1 MHTHLGAAFEKHE
14 FVISAAIVRDDGL
27 PEGIP
32 GLSYMDGIA
41 FDMRVARG
49 SPGPPDGVAI
59 SRCDD
64 RIRAVERHGDGVCAD
79 RERHVLGQAVVS
91 RKPPPDDWPNYEVG
105 VRCSAVDRRLYV
117 VTLFRFERVDR
128 CTGISERGRP
138 RG

>member
-64 RIRAVERHGDGVCAD
+64 RIRAVERHGPALHGQGDDAAALVT
-79 RERHVLGQAVVS
+79 ERRDLRKQARS
-91 RKPPPDDWPNYEVG
+91 AASS
-105 VRCSAVDRRLYV
+105 RCSPAAATASIR
-117 VTLFRFERVDR
+117 
-128 CTGISERGRP
+128 SP
-138 RG
+138 PSS